1 MRMKRLWILFIIL
14 LLTSCGNDFSRSP
27 AGEFVG
33 PGQNMEISHV
43 LTPEQVSQARSICN
57 ALRSKRIKLQSATRP
72 RYIDFN
78 LTDKGCSTDE
88 RSSRFLASFA
98 PGAGSS
104 LLFIPYQ
111 NTTMYIQES
120 LVQTDTD
127 GLLSSACDQV
137 LNSRDIGIIAY
148 DSPTT
153 VRTITFAD
161 KGKYFVSNGE
171 RIAGEDEY
179 ILQEKITYTVELSS
193 SSSSYGYI
201 KERVQEKLC
210 NPTNSNS
217 TEVTTSKFQRK
228 LTNLAL

>member
-1 MRMKRLWILFIIL
+1 MKRLTILFIMF

-43 LTPEQVSQARSICN
+43 VSPEQVNQARSICN

-72 RYIDFN
+72 RYVDFN
-78 LTDKGCSTDE
+78 LTDKGCTTDE
-88 RSSRFLASFA
+88 RSSRFLATFA
-98 PGAGSS
+98 PGADSS
-104 LLFIPYQ
+104 LLFVPYQ
-111 NTTMYIQES
+111 NTTMYIEES

-127 GLLSSACDQV
+127 GLLSSVCDQV

-161 KGKYFVSNGE
+161 NGKYFVSNGE
-171 RIAGEDEY
+171 RIAGGNEY
-179 ILQEKITYTVELSS
+179 VLQEKVTYTVDLSS
-193 SSSSYGYI
+193 GSSSYGYI
-201 KERVQEKLC
+201 KERSQEKLC
-210 NPTNSNS
+210 NSTNSNS

-228 LTNLAL
+228 LTSLAL